1 MVSTSRGPGSEEMH
15 VRVWFDEHQRIMV
28 FTTYNCDNGDGWERE
43 GENED
48 YFHLFSEKRAYPLA
62 INTLFYIMTN

>member
-1 MVSTSRGPGSEEMH
+1 LAQPGGSQAAAVFGRPSAGAALGWRGDLSHCQG
-15 VRVWFDEHQRIMV
+15 
-28 FTTYNCDNGDGWERE
+28 DNGDGWERE

-62 INTLFYIMTN
+62 INALFYLMSH